1 MSQDKAGPP
10 APGAATI
17 KAIAA
22 DFHNLTLDDA
32 HAARIAGGLAKL
44 MSGFGAL
51 GAAPLDA
58 APGALF
64 RSVLLNSGSL
74 APRRA

>member
-22 DFHNLTLDDA
+22 DYHGLKLDNAD
-32 HAARIAGGLAKL
+32 AARIAAGLAKL
-44 MSGFGAL
+44 MAGSGAL
-51 GAAPLDA
+51 GPAQLDA

-64 RSVLLNSGSL
+64 RRVLLNSDAI